1 MLANIMKENIMFVNR
16 EKEIEILNREYKSKG
31 SSFTIIYGRRRV
43 GKTTL
48 ISEYIK
54 DKPSIFFY
62 ATEANI
68 EYQLQLFAD
77 LIIEFTGKKYL
88 KEIAFNS
95 FEQLFI
101 FLSENIKNRKI
112 VLAIDEYQQLVKLDK
127 SFSSII
133 QKVWDNNLKT
143 KNIHLILCGSTISM
157 MHSEALN
164 YSSPL
169 YGRRTS
175 SIFLKQMEFRHI
187 SKFVKNVSLEDQMK
201 IFAAFGTIPK
211 YLELFD
217 NKKSFL
223 DNIKNQILDKNSYL
237 YNEVKFLLREEI
249 SEPVTYFTILEI
261 ISKGDTKIGKI
272 AGRLN
277 VAASHLTRY
286 MQRLIDLDILK
297 KEVPV
302 TEKNPE
308 KSKLGRYRI
317 KDNFINFWFYYIF
330 MYQSY
335 LEIGNVDYVVDK
347 IKNSFNEKFVS
358 FAFEDYIME
367 LILED
372 PVKYLGFIPIKIGRW
387 WNNQE
392 EIDLLAIGEEKAAF
406 VECKWQNQKV
416 GHKVLLELLRKSEMV
431 KIDQG
436 LEKVIVIFSKS
447 GFKDGVERSAG
458 RFFSFA

>member
-1 MLANIMKENIMFVNR
+1 MFIDR
-16 EKEIEILNREYKSKG
+16 EKELETLNKEYKSKG

-48 ISEYIK
+48 ISEYIN

-68 EYQLQLFAD
+68 NYQRQLFAD
-77 LIIEFTGKKYL
+77 LIIAYTGKTYL
-88 KEIAFNS
+88 REIAFSS

-101 FLSENIKNRKI
+101 FLSENIKSRKI
-112 VLAIDEYQQLVKLDK
+112 ILAIDEYQQLAKLDR
-127 SFSSII
+127 SFSSIV
-133 QKVWDNNLKT
+133 QKVWDNHLKT
-143 KNIHLILCGSTISM
+143 KNIHLILCGSAISM
-157 MHSEALN
+157 MYSEALS

-175 SIFLKQMEFRHI
+175 SIFLKQMEVRHI
-187 SKFVKNVSLEDQMK
+187 SKFVKNVSLVEQMN

-217 NKKSFL
+217 SKKSFM

-272 AGRLN
+272 AGKLN
-277 VAASHLTRY
+277 VSASYLTRY
-286 MQRLIDLDILK
+286 MRRLIDLDILK
-297 KEVPV
+297 KEIPV

-317 KDNFINFWFYYIF
+317 KDNFINFWFHYVF
-330 MYQSY
+330 MNQSY

-347 IKNSFNEKFVS
+347 IKSSFNEKFVS

-372 PVKYLGFIPIKIGRW
+372 PVKYLGFTPIKIGRW

-392 EIDLLAIGEEKAAF
+392 EIDLVAIGKEKAAF
-406 VECKWQNQKV
+406 IECKWQNQKV
-416 GHKVLLELLRKSEMV
+416 GHKALLELLRKSELV
-431 KIDQG
+431 EIDPT
-436 LEKVIVIFSKS
+436 LEKVMVVFSKS
-447 GFKDGVERSAG
+447 GFRDSVEKADGKFIS
-458 RFFSFA
+458 FS

>member
-1 MLANIMKENIMFVNR
+1 M
-16 EKEIEILNREYKSKG
+16 
-31 SSFTIIYGRRRV
+31 

-48 ISEYIK
+48 ISEYIN

-68 EYQLQLFAD
+68 NYQRQLFAD
-77 LIIEFTGKKYL
+77 LIIAYTGKTYL
-88 KEIAFNS
+88 REIAFSS

-101 FLSENIKNRKI
+101 FLSENIKSRKI
-112 VLAIDEYQQLVKLDK
+112 ILAIDEYQQLAKLDR
-127 SFSSII
+127 SFSSIV

-143 KNIHLILCGSTISM
+143 KNIHLILCGSAISM
-157 MHSEALN
+157 MYSEALS

-175 SIFLKQMEFRHI
+175 SIFLKQMEVRHI
-187 SKFVKNVSLEDQMK
+187 SKFVKNVSLVEQMN

-217 NKKSFL
+217 SKKSFM

-272 AGRLN
+272 AGKLN
-277 VAASHLTRY
+277 VSASYLTRY
-286 MQRLIDLDILK
+286 MRRLIDLDILK
-297 KEVPV
+297 KEIPV

-317 KDNFINFWFYYIF
+317 KDNFINFWFHYVF
-330 MYQSY
+330 MNQSY

-347 IKNSFNEKFVS
+347 IKSSFNEKFVS

-372 PVKYLGFIPIKIGRW
+372 PVKYLGFTPIKIGRW

-392 EIDLLAIGEEKAAF
+392 EIDLVAIGKEKAAF
-406 VECKWQNQKV
+406 IECKWQNQKV
-416 GHKVLLELLRKSEMV
+416 GHKALLELLRKSELV
-431 KIDQG
+431 EIDPT
-436 LEKVIVIFSKS
+436 LEKVMVVFSKS
-447 GFKDGVERSAG
+447 GFRDSVEKADGK
-458 RFFSFA
+458 FISFRNGDEITFPSRRMELGQICSISNHKS